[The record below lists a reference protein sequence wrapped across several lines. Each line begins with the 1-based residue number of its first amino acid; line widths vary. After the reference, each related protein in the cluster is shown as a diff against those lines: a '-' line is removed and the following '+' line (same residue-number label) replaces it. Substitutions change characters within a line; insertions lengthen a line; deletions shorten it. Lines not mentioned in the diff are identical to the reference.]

1 MFTSQ
6 VWVNGEMD
14 LLREFI
20 TTNEF
25 WDVERLNTRLI
36 KDSTFQ
42 TSNTQMEILSI
53 EEEAIWRIQL

>member
-14 LLREFI
+14 LIGEFI
-20 TTNEF
+20 TTNKF
-25 WDVERLNTRLI
+25 WDVEGLNTRLI

-42 TSNTQMEILSI
+42 TSKTQMEVLSI
-53 EEEAIWRIQL
+53 EE

>member
-14 LLREFI
+14 LTREFI

-25 WDVERLNTRLI
+25 WDVEGLNTRLI

-42 TSNTQMEILSI
+42 TLETQVEVLSI
-53 EEEAIWRIQL
+53 EEEAI